1 MPRRDL
7 ILLAVILFVAA
18 FFRLGRIAQ
27 PSLWMDE
34 IWSIEMAMGHG
45 SLHDHLPANVIHH
58 DQIEL
63 TDLAA
68 AGPWWNI
75 CTHLGGVTH
84 PPLYFIVLRG
94 WIDLFGT
101 GAATVRS
108 LSAIFSLAAILI
120 LFDLCRFLHGP
131 KIALFAAAIFAL
143 AAGQLDFAQ
152 EARSY
157 PMLIFFALC
166 CAGLVVRVEFLGA
179 SAGRLIA
186 LTVLLTATALTHYL
200 CAGALLGL
208 AAYAAV
214 RLRGRARRQMAGAF
228 VAGAVLS
235 LAVWVPLFVTQKHTL
250 PSLAPTFLRET
261 HVDEH
266 FKLTLY
272 RIIGLPTEFLLGESR
287 GEALPSNLVLTI
299 FLFTIVLPVIRLIRR
314 RDLLLWVL
322 WILGAIGFVAAMDL
336 ARQTTL
342 VGYPRYTILASPAIY
357 VVIAA
362 FDWPRRTFV
371 RDALAISCIALLA
384 IVAVQRCVDGVPA
397 KEDWRQLAADLDA
410 SAGPNDLLVFYNA
423 DPWVSSG
430 TWYMG
435 FKYYAPH
442 SRRPWLILNRPADA
456 ALLRQ
461 LQSRPCLWMVG
472 LYPEID
478 GPRLLP
484 GWRPELVM
492 DTTAGRICRMIPADA
507 SQRSFEARP

>member
-1 MPRRDL
+1 MPRRYL
-7 ILLAVILFVAA
+7 ILLAVVFLIAA
-18 FFRLGRIAQ
+18 FFRLARIAQ

-45 SLHDHLPANVIHH
+45 SLHDHLPTNTIQY
-58 DQIEL
+58 DQTEL
-63 TDLAA
+63 TDLHAA
-68 AGPWWNI
+68 TPWWNI

-94 WIDLFGT
+94 WMDLFGT
-101 GAATVRS
+101 GAIAVRS
-108 LSAIFSLAAILI
+108 LSVIFSLAALLV

-157 PMLIFFALC
+157 PMLIFFGLC
-166 CAGLVVRVEFLGA
+166 CADLVVRAEFFGG
-179 SAGRLIA
+179 SPGRLIA
-186 LTVLLTATALTHYL
+186 LTILLTAMALTHYL
-200 CAGALLGL
+200 CAGALLALG
-208 AAYAAV
+208 AYAAI
-214 RLRGRARRQMAGAF
+214 RLRGHTRRNVAGAF
-228 VAGAVLS
+228 AAAAVLS
-235 LAVWVPLFVTQKHTL
+235 LAVWIPLFITQKHTL
-250 PSLAPTFLRET
+250 PSLAPTFLREA
-261 HVDEH
+261 HADEH

-287 GEALPSNLVLTI
+287 GEALASGLVLTI
-299 FLFTIVLPVIRLIRR
+299 FLFTIVLPVIRLFRR
-314 RDLLLWVL
+314 YDLLLWVL
-322 WILGAIGFVAAMDL
+322 WIFGTIGFVAVMDL

-357 VVIAA
+357 VIIAA
-362 FDWPRRTFV
+362 FDWPRRNFV

-384 IVAVQRCVDGVPA
+384 IVAIQRCIDGVPA
-397 KEDWRQLAADLDA
+397 KEDWRKLADDLNS
-410 SAGPNDLLVFYNA
+410 SAAPDDLLVFYNA

-435 FKYYAPH
+435 FKYYDPQ
-442 SRRPWLILNRPADA
+442 SQRPWLILNRPADA
-456 ALLRQ
+456 TLLRQ
-461 LQSRPCLWMVG
+461 IRSRPCLWMVG

-492 DTTAGRICRMIPADA
+492 DTTAGRICRMIPANDP
-507 SQRSFEARP
+507 Q